1 LGSNGAI
8 GGASRVDDDLL
19 RRCQAGDDAAL
30 GELICGFQDRLF
42 RLAVRVLGDPAR
54 AEDAVADAFVAVW
67 SRCRSWRGD
76 AAAATWICR
85 VAYRVVL
92 DHARERRRWWRIFPS
107 AGREPPVPAD
117 PAAELANRDRQEHLA
132 RRLAEALATLPPED
146 RALVHLHYYEG
157 QSLAEIAAVLGAS
170 RDALKMRL
178 SRARGRLRE
187 VLGDGDELL

>member
-1 LGSNGAI
+1 M
-8 GGASRVDDDLL
+8 DDDLL
-19 RRCQAGDDAAL
+19 RRCQAGDDDAL
-30 GELICGFQDRLF
+30 EELIRRFQDRLF

-67 SRCRSWRGD
+67 SRCRSWRGE
-76 AAAATWICR
+76 AATTWVCR

-92 DHARERRRWWRIFPS
+92 DHARERRRWWRLFTT
-107 AGREPPVPAD
+107 AEREPPPAVAD
-117 PAAELANRDRQEHLA
+117 PGAELARRDGHE
-132 RRLAEALATLPPED
+132 RLAEALATLPPED

-178 SRARGRLRE
+178 SRARARLRDL
-187 VLGDGDELL
+187 LGDGDELL